1 MKRGLIVCGTGIAT
15 STIIIEKLK
24 RWLKTKG
31 LNDQIELH
39 QGKISESLTKQND
52 YDFIV
57 STTIVPDE
65 MTDTV
70 INGVPL
76 LTGIEENVVYEQ
88 IKNIIG

>member
-15 STIIIEKLK
+15 STIVIEKLK

>member
-15 STIIIEKLK
+15 STIVIEKLK
-24 RWLKTKG
+24 RWLQTEG
-31 LNDQIELH
+31 LKDQIELH
-39 QGKISESLTKQND
+39 QGKISESLTKQQD

-65 MTDTV
+65 MIDTV

-76 LTGIEENVVYEQ
+76 LTGIEENVVFEQ
-88 IKNIIG
+88 IKNHIG